1 MTPTSEHWLAAMES
15 QTTVTGG
22 AKVLQHFL
30 RQGNADEDTGIALLA
45 AFRHLCTVAH
55 SLDRE
60 YLDQAHK
67 DLPAGIFAKGMK
79 RGGLDGSSLVAKCAC

>member
-22 AKVLQHFL
+22 AKVLQDFL
-30 RQGNADEDTGIALLA
+30 RQCNADEDTGIALLA

-55 SLDRE
+55 SLDGE
-60 YLDQAHK
+60 YLDQAQQ
-67 DLPAGIFAKGMK
+67 DLAAGILARVMK
-79 RGGLDGSSLVAKCAC
+79 RGGLDRS